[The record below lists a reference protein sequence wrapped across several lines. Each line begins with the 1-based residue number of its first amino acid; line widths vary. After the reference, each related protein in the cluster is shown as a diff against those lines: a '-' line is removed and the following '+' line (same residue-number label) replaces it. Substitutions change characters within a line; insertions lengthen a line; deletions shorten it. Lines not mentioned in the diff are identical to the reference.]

1 MLECFALAGTLIPFF
16 ILIPDSK
23 SLLLLS
29 GLSLLC
35 KVVPYSKCMA
45 AMYKTRSQYFRG

>member
-29 GLSLLC
+29 GLSLSSAKLYLTVNVWQH
-35 KVVPYSKCMA
+35 KS
-45 AMYKTRSQYFRG
+45 RSQYFRG